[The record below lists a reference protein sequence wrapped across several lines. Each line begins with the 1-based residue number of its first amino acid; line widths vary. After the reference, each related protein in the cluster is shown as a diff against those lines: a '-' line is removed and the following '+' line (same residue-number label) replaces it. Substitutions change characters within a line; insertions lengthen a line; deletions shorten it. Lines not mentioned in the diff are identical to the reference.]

1 MAKKKKLHLLGFAQ
15 HGAMNHMIGTWAHPN
30 DKIGYDYAQPEY
42 WQDVGR
48 VLERGRFDGIFI
60 ADVLAPYT
68 TYKGS
73 SDYSIKYA
81 VQCPIHE
88 PALLA
93 PVIGLAT
100 KHLGIGVTL
109 STTFEPPH
117 GMARKLATLDHL
129 TRGRIGWNIV
139 TSFSQGEFDALGFKD
154 GVVPREERYD
164 RAHEYLQIC
173 KLLWDSWAPDAVVAD
188 RETGVYADPAKVK
201 QVDFEGK
208 YFRCK
213 GRSSVRRSPQ
223 VRPVLWQAGASGKG
237 RDFAAYHAD
246 SVFQVCPTAES
257 MRQYADDIRAR
268 AERQGRDPAQLRIF
282 FGLQVVLGH
291 THAEA
296 EAKYAYLRDHMSV
309 EACLTIMSGHIGI
322 DFSKYALDDVL
333 DPNDPGAV
341 GIRGLFDSL
350 LVSTD
355 GKPVTLRV
363 AAQRYGMGLGAPV
376 VVGTPSEVADRIEQ
390 LADEG
395 RGDGFMIMSTYAP
408 GSFQEFV
415 DMVVPELQRR
425 GRFRREYTGTT
436 LREHLLEY

>member
-1 MAKKKKLHLLGFAQ
+1 MAKKKLHLLGFAQ
-15 HGAMNHMIGTWAHPN
+15 HGVMNHMISTWAHPS
-30 DKIGYDYAQPEY
+30 DKNGYDYARPEY

-48 VLERGRFDGIFI
+48 ILERGKFDGIFI

-73 SDYSIKYA
+73 SDWAVRYA

-93 PVIGLAT
+93 PVIALAT

-129 TRGRIGWNIV
+129 TAGRIGWNIV
-139 TSFSQGEFDALGFKD
+139 TSFSQSEFDALGFKG

-164 RAHEYLQIC
+164 RAHEYLEIC
-173 KLLWDSWAPDAVVAD
+173 KLLWDSWAPDAVIAD
-188 RETGVYADPAKVK
+188 RETGVYADPSKVSE
-201 QVDFEGK
+201 VFFEGK

-223 VRPVLWQAGASGKG
+223 GRPVLWQAGASGKG
-237 RDFAAYHAD
+237 RDFAALHAD

-257 MRQYADDIRAR
+257 MRDYADDIRER
-268 AERQGRDPAQLRIF
+268 ASRQGRDPDQLRIF

-291 THAEA
+291 TRGEA
-296 EAKYAYLRDHMSV
+296 EAKYAYLRDTMPI
-309 EACLTIMSGHIGI
+309 EACLAIMSGHIGI
-322 DFSKYALDDVL
+322 DFSKYDLDSVL
-333 DPNDPGAV
+333 DPDDPGAV
-341 GIRGLFDSL
+341 GIRGLFDAL
-350 LVSTD
+350 LISTD

-376 VVGTPSEVADRIEQ
+376 AIGTPRDVADRIEQ
-390 LADEG
+390 LLDEG
-395 RGDGFMIMSTYAP
+395 GGDGFMIMSTYMP

-425 GRFRREYTGTT
+425 GRFRTEYKGNH
-436 LREHLLEY
+436 LRDHLLEY